1 MPRMEIELTST
12 REDGQWTWRAAGARQ
27 PRGTMA
33 DALVPDGTSVG
44 DVLRVEVEQFMDGIE
59 VTSVL
64 VDRAERSEP
73 ETLEML
79 GSGQNEPLVTTKL
92 AGRRGRR
99 RDEDGPRGRS
109 GRDRRPRRD
118 DKKRDDDKGA
128 GRKDRRPR
136 RDDEKRDD
144 EKRDD
149 KKRDDKKR
157 DDDKGAGRKDRRSRR
172 DDEKR
177 DDDKGA
183 GRKGRPNRRSPAPP
197 DAEAKPRARR
207 LRPKRTHRK
216 AAIAALPEDQQ
227 PLARILARDGV
238 PGVRSAIETQNAAA
252 EAVDEPGIPAELLL
266 KLAERIHPNLR
277 TADWRDRAES
287 ALAGIEDIDLR
298 DIRSVVVAAETAA
311 RGPEDRELADR
322 LREALTARV
331 DREHKAWIGEV
342 TSALSEDR
350 VVRALRL
357 SSRPPKA
364 GAPLPSPILDRLAA
378 AAEASLTSDTG
389 QDRWATVL
397 DAVALSPVHQ
407 RVTPAGLP
415 IEPTEQLLDVVK
427 RVSMSVPSIAA
438 SFGVEPT
445 PPRRGRRS
453 RPRS

>member
-12 REDGQWTWRAAGARQ
+12 RDDGQWTWRAAGARQ
-27 PRGTMA
+27 PRGTVA
-33 DALVPDGTSVG
+33 DVLVPAGTSVG

-79 GSGQNEPLVTTKL
+79 GSGHNEPLVTTKL

-99 RDEDGPRGRS
+99 RDEDGPRGRG

-118 DKKRDDDKGA
+118 DGEKRDTDKGS

-136 RDDEKRDD
+136 RDDGEKRDT
-144 EKRDD
+144 
-149 KKRDDKKR
+149 
-157 DDDKGAGRKDRRSRR
+157 DKGSGRKDRRPRR
-172 DDEKR
+172 DDGEKR
-177 DDDKGA
+177 DTDKGS
-183 GRKGRPNRRSPAPP
+183 GRKDRPDRRSPARP

-207 LRPKRTHRK
+207 LRPKRVHRK

-227 PLARILARDGV
+227 PLALILARDGV
-238 PGVRSAIETQNAAA
+238 PGVRSVIEAQNAAA
-252 EAVDEPGIPAELLL
+252 ETVGEPGIPAELLL

-287 ALAGIEDIDLR
+287 ALAGVDDIDLR

-311 RGPEDRELADR
+311 RGSEDRELADR

-342 TSALSEDR
+342 TSALGEDR

>member
-12 REDGQWTWRAAGARQ
+12 RDDGQWTWRAAGARQ
-27 PRGTMA
+27 PRGTVA
-33 DALVPDGTSVG
+33 DVLVPAGTSVG
-44 DVLRVEVEQFMDGIE
+44 DILRVEVEQFMDGIE

-64 VDRAERSEP
+64 VDRVERSEP
-73 ETLEML
+73 ETLEIL
-79 GSGQNEPLVTTKL
+79 GSGHNEPLVTTKL

-118 DKKRDDDKGA
+118 DGEKPDTDKGS
-128 GRKDRRPR
+128 GRR
-136 RDDEKRDD
+136 
-144 EKRDD
+144 
-149 KKRDDKKR
+149 
-157 DDDKGAGRKDRRSRR
+157 
-172 DDEKR
+172 
-177 DDDKGA
+177 
-183 GRKGRPNRRSPAPP
+183 GRPDRRSPARS

-227 PLARILARDGV
+227 PLALILVRDGE
-238 PGVRSAIETQNAAA
+238 PGVRSAIEAQNAAA
-252 EAVDEPGIPAELLL
+252 EAVGEPGIPADLLL
-266 KLAERIHPNLR
+266 KLAERIHPSLR

-287 ALAGIEDIDLR
+287 ALAGVDDIDLR

-311 RGPEDRELADR
+311 RGLEDRELADR
-322 LREALTARV
+322 LREALTVRV

-342 TSALSEDR
+342 TSALGEDR

-357 SSRPPKA
+357 SYRPPKA
-364 GAPLPSPILDRLAA
+364 GAPLPSPILNRLAT
-378 AAEASLTSDTG
+378 AAEASLTSESG

-397 DAVALSPVHQ
+397 DAVARSPVHQ
-407 RVTPAGLP
+407 RVTPAGFP
-415 IEPTEQLLDVVK
+415 TEPTEQLLDVVR

-445 PPRRGRRS
+445 PPRRGRRGQ
-453 RPRS
+453 PRS

>member
-12 REDGQWTWRAAGARQ
+12 RDDGQWTWRAAGARQ
-27 PRGTMA
+27 PRGTV
-33 DALVPDGTSVG
+33 DDVLVPEGTTVG

-64 VDRAERSEP
+64 VDRVERSEP
-73 ETLEML
+73 ETLEVL

-99 RDEDGPRGRS
+99 SDEDGPRGRT
-109 GRDRRPRRD
+109 GRKERRPRRD
-118 DKKRDDDKGA
+118 DGEKRDTDKGA

-136 RDDEKRDD
+136 RDDGEKRDT
-144 EKRDD
+144 
-149 KKRDDKKR
+149 
-157 DDDKGAGRKDRRSRR
+157 DKGAGRR
-172 DDEKR
+172 
-177 DDDKGA
+177 
-183 GRKGRPNRRSPAPP
+183 GRPDRRSPARP
-197 DAEAKPRARR
+197 DTEAKPRARR

-227 PLARILARDGV
+227 PLARILVRDGV
-238 PGVRSAIETQNAAA
+238 PGVRSVIEMQNAAA
-252 EAVDEPGIPAELLL
+252 ENVGEPGIPADLLL
-266 KLAERIHPNLR
+266 KLAEQIHPSLR

-287 ALAGIEDIDLR
+287 ALAGIDDIDLR

-331 DREHKAWIGEV
+331 DREHTAWIGEV
-342 TSALSEDR
+342 TSALGEDR

-364 GAPLPSPILDRLAA
+364 GAPLPSPILDRLAT

-445 PPRRGRRS
+445 PPRRGRRG

>member
-12 REDGQWTWRAAGARQ
+12 RDDGQWTWRAAGARQ
-27 PRGTMA
+27 PRGTVA
-33 DALVPDGTSVG
+33 DVLVPAGTSVG

-64 VDRAERSEP
+64 VDRVERSEP
-73 ETLEML
+73 ETLEIL
-79 GSGQNEPLVTTKL
+79 GSGHNEPLVTTKL

-109 GRDRRPRRD
+109 GRDRRPGRD
-118 DKKRDDDKGA
+118 GGEKRDADKGA

-136 RDDEKRDD
+136 RDDGEKRDA
-144 EKRDD
+144 
-149 KKRDDKKR
+149 
-157 DDDKGAGRKDRRSRR
+157 DKGAGRKDRRS
-172 DDEKR
+172 
-177 DDDKGA
+177 
-183 GRKGRPNRRSPAPP
+183 PARP

-238 PGVRSAIETQNAAA
+238 PGVRSVIEAQNAAA
-252 EAVDEPGIPAELLL
+252 ENVGEPGIPAELLL

-287 ALAGIEDIDLR
+287 ALAGVDDIDLR

-342 TSALSEDR
+342 TSALGEDR

-453 RPRS
+453 QPRS

>member
-12 REDGQWTWRAAGARQ
+12 RDDGQWTWRAAGARQ
-27 PRGTMA
+27 PRGTVA
-33 DALVPDGTSVG
+33 DVLVPEGTTVG

-64 VDRAERSEP
+64 VDRVERSEP
-73 ETLEML
+73 ETLEVL

-99 RDEDGPRGRS
+99 SDEDGPRGRT
-109 GRDRRPRRD
+109 GRKDRRPRRD
-118 DKKRDDDKGA
+118 DGEKRDTDKGA

-136 RDDEKRDD
+136 RDDGEKRDT
-144 EKRDD
+144 
-149 KKRDDKKR
+149 
-157 DDDKGAGRKDRRSRR
+157 DKGAGRR
-172 DDEKR
+172 
-177 DDDKGA
+177 
-183 GRKGRPNRRSPAPP
+183 GRPDRRSPARP
-197 DAEAKPRARR
+197 DTEAKPRARR

-227 PLARILARDGV
+227 PLARILVRDGV
-238 PGVRSAIETQNAAA
+238 PGVRSVIEVQNAAA
-252 EAVDEPGIPAELLL
+252 ENVGEPGIPADLLL
-266 KLAERIHPNLR
+266 KLAERILPSLR
-277 TADWRDRAES
+277 TAVWRDRAES
-287 ALAGIEDIDLR
+287 ALAGIDDIDLR

-331 DREHKAWIGEV
+331 DREHTAWIGEV
-342 TSALSEDR
+342 TSALGEDR

-364 GAPLPSPILDRLAA
+364 GAPLPSPILDRLAT

-445 PPRRGRRS
+445 PPRRGRRG